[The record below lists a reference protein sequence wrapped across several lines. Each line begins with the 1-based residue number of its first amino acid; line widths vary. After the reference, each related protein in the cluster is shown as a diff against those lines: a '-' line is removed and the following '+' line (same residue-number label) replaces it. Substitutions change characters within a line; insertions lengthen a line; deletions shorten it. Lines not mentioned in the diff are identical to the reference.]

1 MEALVCT
8 QNWLKS
14 THDSMQV
21 RDYLNDLE
29 TYENLGKIIICMY
42 LNLFYYMN
50 SKLSK
55 WLQAIFISFMDN
67 STSCPTTTIEE
78 PKSVDW

>member
-21 RDYLNDLE
+21 RDYLDDLE
-29 TYENLGKIIICMY
+29 TYENLGKTIICMY
-42 LNLFYYMN
+42 FNLFYYMN
-50 SKLSK
+50 YKLSK
-55 WLQAIFISFMDN
+55 WLQAIFISLIDN
-67 STSCPTTTIEE
+67 LTSCPTTTIEE